1 MASTAPEEFDSL
13 CTDEL
18 LTHVRSGDQDAW
30 REVYR
35 RFRPYLSLAAREHAN
50 LGIGEADDVIQS
62 CFLSVWSHIEDFEYR
77 GKGSFRAWLRRVVIN
92 KNGDFQRRAARWLR
106 RRNRDQGDTRSD
118 SWWLS
123 VCPDRESRTPQE
135 SLAIHDAQ
143 ERLVEQMSEILTP
156 EEQELIILR
165 YFEELPMAR
174 IIEVMEISRGAL
186 RHRHRT
192 AIAKMARIL
201 EDEDG

>member
-1 MASTAPEEFDSL
+1 MASTVPEGFNSL
-13 CTDEL
+13 CTEEL
-18 LTHVRSGDQDAW
+18 LTHVKSGDQDAW

-35 RFRPYLSLAAREHAN
+35 RFRPYLSLAARKHAN

-77 GKGSFRAWLRRVVIN
+77 GKGSFRAWLRRVVIS
-92 KNGDFQRRAARWLR
+92 KNGDFRRRAARWIR
-106 RRNRDQGDTRSD
+106 RRNRTLGETRTD

-123 VCPDRESRTPQE
+123 VCPDHESRNPPE
-135 SLAIHDAQ
+135 SLAILDAQ
-143 ERLVEQMSEILTP
+143 ERLVERMAEILTP

-192 AIAKMARIL
+192 AILKLARIL
-201 EDEDG
+201 EVEEG